1 MSAPKDVLRLVDQF
15 KENLDSYKAG
25 RPIPGTA
32 PYCFFGP
39 SGVRLTGD
47 TASHAGSPVCV

>member
-1 MSAPKDVLRLVDQF
+1 MSAPKDVLRWVDQF